1 MRSHELLP
9 SLRNPGLSMGLGNT
23 PVIDPCTANPRS
35 GKAMGSQQA
44 VIGRR

>member
-9 SLRNPGLSMGLGNT
+9 SLRNHGLSMGLGNT
-23 PVIDPCTANPRS
+23 PVIDPRTANPRS